1 MFLFIHTGT
10 VIFHIE
16 AGAAGKAAAAPVAAA
31 AAPVAAPGLLIG
43 MFYRNFFLYDK
54 KRWWLFFVDK
64 WMIMI
69 SWNIRL
75 EKFNL
80 VVWETAAKSACL
92 REVLIIFINENQEKL
107 FCSETCRK
115 MFLRTTTLWIRI
127 VSWVQRN
134 HTTETGKWR

>member
-54 KRWWLFFVDK
+54 KR
-64 WMIMI
+64 
-69 SWNIRL
+69 
-75 EKFNL
+75 
-80 VVWETAAKSACL
+80 
-92 REVLIIFINENQEKL
+92 
-107 FCSETCRK
+107 
-115 MFLRTTTLWIRI
+115 
-127 VSWVQRN
+127 
-134 HTTETGKWR
+134 